1 MSSKN
6 SGNLSLFERVLAGG
20 CLVAL
25 GTYWASETAF
35 TMSVVS
41 VTVMALVALFWETFS

>member
-6 SGNLSLFERVLAGG
+6 SGNLSLFERLLAGG
-20 CLVAL
+20 CLVTL

-41 VTVMALVALFWETFS
+41 VTVMALIALFWEIFS